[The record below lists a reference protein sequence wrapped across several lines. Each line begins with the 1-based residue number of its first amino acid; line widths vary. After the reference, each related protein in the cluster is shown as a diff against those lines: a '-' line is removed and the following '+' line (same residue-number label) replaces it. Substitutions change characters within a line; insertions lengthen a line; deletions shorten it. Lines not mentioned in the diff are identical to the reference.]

1 MPRTAAAVEA
11 EAEASTAAEAEAS
24 TAACPSVASM
34 EAAAAVSMQEAAV
47 AASGEDRSA
56 AASMTARP
64 PVAFM
69 AGVCGAFL
77 EQVLVASTLADFP
90 AAAFAPIQ
98 HRAREWIDLPAAR
111 EKGRAA
117 TPRCFVAA
125 NGPAIGIT
133 AGITGTLAI
142 GGVTTRIFG
151 RMMAAMTI
159 PTQMASP
166 MVRNLGTIARIPP
179 AIIRP

>member
-1 MPRTAAAVEA
+1 MPRTVVVAVAAAEAEAEA
-11 EAEASTAAEAEAS
+11 EAEASTAARPSVVS
-24 TAACPSVASM
+24 TAV
-34 EAAAAVSMQEAAV
+34 AVSMREAAV

-64 PVAFM
+64 PVVFM
-69 AGVCGAFL
+69 AGVCEAFL

-111 EKGRAA
+111 EKGRAV

-133 AGITGTLAI
+133 VGITGTLAI
-142 GGVTTRIFG
+142 GWVTTRIFG
-151 RMMAAMTI
+151 RTMAAMTI
-159 PTQMASP
+159 PTHMANP

-179 AIIRP
+179 AIIRL